1 MSQPQNGR
9 RMDQTPAISESVR
22 RARERAQ
29 AGMARGNAPVEDQNT
44 GPWRNPQRPQAPQ
57 GRQAK
62 ERDGQFGV
70 AISRPTQVPQWPLAG
85 PIAPP
90 TTTSE
95 PYRPPP
101 GRSQPPQRP
110 PRPSKV
116 PSILDGSRVQDPTP
130 FFLTAQ
136 AAPNSRVSELS
147 ASDTMGT
154 SSSRTS
160 DLSSVGSI
168 PDFPLPV
175 ATSPNTPTT
184 AGPPRKSVNL
194 GPPPSARRGASS
206 FYSTASFVSP
216 IPEESPRSRSYASI
230 ASSMAMPESYGEI
243 SPAPSSGN
251 GAFFDDAIAEESM
264 CSDDADE
271 SRLVRSASVGKRG
284 KPALIDTKASEKA
297 ELESRPKD
305 IQRGSFRGGTGYVEE
320 SSSASEKSSTAA
332 AAAAGTALTADSML
346 SAVQAA
352 SATDPSSVRNGTSS
366 PKPFRLSALRR
377 PPRLDI
383 DAVRDAEARG
393 SLTSLP
399 DLIRRATRLASM
411 IDRGKRPTSQ
421 FNELDFPEAMFAKG
435 RDRDSCRYL
444 KATALL

>member
-9 RMDQTPAISESVR
+9 RMDQSSTISGSVK

-29 AGMARGNAPVEDQNT
+29 AGSAWGNAPVED
-44 GPWRNPQRPQAPQ
+44 PYMAPPRNPQRLQAQQ
-57 GRQAK
+57 GRQT
-62 ERDGQFGV
+62 RDGQSAI

-85 PIAPP
+85 PVAPP
-90 TTTSE
+90 PSTSE

-101 GRSQPPQRP
+101 GRSQQPPQRP

-130 FFLTAQ
+130 FFL
-136 AAPNSRVSELS
+136 APQNALNPRVSELS
-147 ASDTMGT
+147 ASETIGT

-175 ATSPNTPTT
+175 ASGPNTPTN

-230 ASSMAMPESYGEI
+230 ASSMAIPESYGEI
-243 SPAPSSGN
+243 SPALSSGKS
-251 GAFFDDAIAEESM
+251 GFFDDTIAEESTY
-264 CSDDADE
+264 SDEADE

-284 KPALIDTKASEKA
+284 KPALIVTKGSDKT
-297 ELESRPKD
+297 ESDSKPKD
-305 IQRGSFRGGTGYVEE
+305 SQPGSFKGGTGYVEE
-320 SSSASEKSSTAA
+320 SSTSSDKSSAA
-332 AAAAGTALTADSML
+332 VVGAALTADSML

-352 SATDPSSVRNGTSS
+352 SATDPSSVRNGTPS
-366 PKPFRLSALRR
+366 PRPFRLSSALRR
-377 PPRLDI
+377 PPQLDI

-421 FNELDFPEAMFAKG
+421 FNELDFPEAMFARG
-435 RDRDSCRYL
+435 RERDTCTYSYSSR
-444 KATALL
+444 